1 MRLELRFMFTPR
13 GNYVTP
19 KLGRFKR
26 RLARRVALGAAVL
39 VVALAPSDAGAQ
51 GLPGASPAAKVR
63 DNLFLL
69 EEAYNQEAGVVQHI
83 QNYQRSRDGW
93 AYTFTEEWPVPR
105 ERHQLSMTLPVVRP
119 SSSSGG
125 HFGDALVNY
134 RFQLLSGEGR
144 VAMAPR
150 LSLVLP
156 TGDERSGA
164 GRGGLGF
171 QTNLPVSLDLHPNW
185 VVHLNAGL
193 TMTTRARLDADSGRR
208 GTVDTIAGLAVV
220 WLPTHSLN
228 GVLEVLHQSVVET
241 TANGGTTRRASV
253 VVNPGLRAALDF
265 KSGLQV
271 VPGLSFPIEW
281 HGGERHVSLLF
292 YLSFEH
298 PLWKPSASS
307 GSAEKD

>member
-1 MRLELRFMFTPR
+1 MTAIPGRSTWRLT
-13 GNYVTP
+13 
-19 KLGRFKR
+19 
-26 RLARRVALGAAVL
+26 RLVVLAAPVL
-39 VVALAPSDAGAQ
+39 VAALAPSHAGAQ
-51 GLPGASPAAKVR
+51 GVPGASPAIR

-83 QNYQRSRDGW
+83 QSYQRSRDGW
-93 AYTFTEEWPVPR
+93 AYSFTEEWPVPR
-105 ERHQLSMTLPVVRP
+105 ERHQLSITLPVVQP
-119 SSSSGG
+119 SPSSGG
-125 HFGDALVNY
+125 QLGDALLNY

-156 TGDERSGA
+156 TGDDRSGS

-171 QTNLPVSLDLHPNW
+171 QTNLPVSLDLHRNW
-185 VVHLNAGL
+185 VLHLNAGF
-193 TMTTRARLDADSGRR
+193 TATPRARLDAGSGRH
-208 GTVDTIAGLAVV
+208 GTVDTVAGLAVV

-228 GVLEVLHQSVVET
+228 GVLELLHQSVAEV
-241 TANGGTTRRASV
+241 AADGGTTRRASV

-271 VPGLSFPIEW
+271 VPGVSFPIEW
-281 HGGERHVSLLF
+281 RGGERRVSLLL

-298 PLWKPSASS
+298 PLWKPARTSASE
-307 GSAEKD
+307 GND